1 MLDRKKTNIIIYTTS
16 WCGPCKSAK
25 RFLSDYGFDFEEI
38 DIEKE
43 NISRQDLLKI
53 SGGSTVPQISINDN
67 FIGGYDSLLLL
78 DQSGKLEKLL

>member
-43 NISRQDLLKI
+43 NISREQMASMTKGL
-53 SGGSTVPQISINDN
+53 TVPQIVINSEPS
-67 FIGGYDSLLLL
+67 GGFEDLVKYFDANL
-78 DQSGKLEKLL
+78 